1 MSRIGMIDWSRMIT
15 PETARRFANEW
26 IDAWN
31 RHDLNAILAH
41 YAEGITFASP
51 FAVKLLG
58 APDGVVVGVSAL
70 RAYFE
75 KGLAAYP
82 DLHFS
87 LHHVAVGVGS
97 VTLIYTSVKGLL
109 AAETM
114 FLDEQLKVVR
124 AVAHYE

>member
-1 MSRIGMIDWSRMIT
+1 MIT
-15 PETARRFANEW
+15 PEDARRFASEW

-31 RHDLNAILAH
+31 RHDLNAILTH
-41 YAEGITFASP
+41 YADEITFTSP
-51 FAVKLLG
+51 FAAKLLG
-58 APDGVVVGVSAL
+58 APDGVVVGVPAL
-70 RAYFE
+70 REYFA

-82 DLHFS
+82 ELNFS

-97 VTLIYTSVKGLL
+97 VTLIYRSVKGLL

-114 FLDEQLKVVR
+114 FLNDQLRVVR